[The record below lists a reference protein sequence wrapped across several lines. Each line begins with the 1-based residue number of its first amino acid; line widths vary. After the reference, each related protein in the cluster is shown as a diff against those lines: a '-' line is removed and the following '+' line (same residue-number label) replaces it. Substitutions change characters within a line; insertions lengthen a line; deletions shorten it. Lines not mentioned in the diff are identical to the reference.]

1 VRKSF
6 GFGPYSRQFALKL
19 ACIASLTALAAS
31 ACSSSDKPS
40 STAASTSTTRA
51 TQPPAQAARVVVRGD
66 ATLDGAPV
74 TSKFVGAV
82 VLDHGLVTPCQV
94 TLPPV
99 QNGKYSV
106 GLYAATESAGC
117 GAPGTRVALWVFA
130 HNRYIYSTNTV
141 AWPDAAGPV
150 SLDATYSTATPRGAT
165 PAVAQFQGGAF
176 AADGRAL
183 PAGTRV
189 EAFVGPTRCG
199 LASVRTTQD
208 FTGYIISVVGPDAIP
223 GCTLG
228 APIAFRLNGKPAMP
242 AGIMNTPP
250 GLHRTL
256 DLKVA

>member
-1 VRKSF
+1 MKSLVR
-6 GFGPYSRQFALKL
+6 L
-19 ACIASLTALAAS
+19 ACIASFTALATS

-40 STAASTSTTRA
+40 STAAPTSTTRA
-51 TQPPAQAARVVVRGD
+51 TGATPPPAQVARVVVRGD

-99 QNGKYSV
+99 QKGKYSV

-130 HNRYIYSTNTV
+130 HNRYLYSTNTV
-141 AWPDAAGPV
+141 AWPAAAGPV

-199 LASVRTTQD
+199 LASVRSTQD
-208 FTGYIISVVGPDAIP
+208 LTGYIISVVGPDAIP

-228 APIAFRLNGKPAMP
+228 APIAFRLNGKPATP
-242 AGIMNTPP
+242 TGIQNTPP
-250 GLHRTL
+250 GRDRTL

>member
-1 VRKSF
+1 MKSL
-6 GFGPYSRQFALKL
+6 GRL
-19 ACIASLTALAAS
+19 ACIASLTALATS

-40 STAASTSTTRA
+40 STAASTSTTSATRA
-51 TQPPAQAARVVVRGD
+51 TPPAAAARVVVRGD

-74 TSKFVGAV
+74 NSKFVGAV

-99 QNGKYSV
+99 QKGKYSV

-117 GAPGTRVALWVFA
+117 GAPGTRVALGVFA
-130 HNRYIYSTNTV
+130 HNRDLYSTNTV
-141 AWPDAAGPV
+141 AWPAAAGPV

-183 PAGTRV
+183 HAGTRV

-199 LASVRTTQD
+199 VASVRSIQD

-223 GCTLG
+223 GCTRG
-228 APIAFRLNGKPAMP
+228 APIEFRLSGKPATP
-242 AGIMNTPP
+242 TGIPNTAP
-250 GLHRTL
+250 GRDRTL